1 MVTLGIGKKY
11 LRFFV
16 RTTDER
22 WVLLQGGRRSGKSFA
37 CHKWIHFLASCR
49 PITILC
55 VAATYPALQW
65 MIDDFK
71 RATGL
76 EVTGSANYGFNCLLS
91 NGSRYI
97 FKAFDNYTKVQGT
110 TCDVLYL
117 EEALNISTEIIN
129 TLSMSVTRQIFA
141 CFNPTRNSDIFEHSN
156 KNNLLVTTWKDN
168 SYLTDLQIEEFENIK
183 KRALRPGASIMDEY
197 AYRVYYL
204 GEFANMS
211 GRVFPLVYTI
221 DGEEFDRLPVKP
233 LYGLDFGFVES
244 KDQTAMVAIKIF
256 NNCLYV
262 KELIY
267 DNADLTSDKKLAFRI
282 ADLGIDLYD
291 NIVADYGGLGKTRI
305 HNLVTAMDG
314 TWVESG
320 INHGFSIMNAKKG
333 KVVDGIQ
340 KMLNYDKI
348 FVTDTSVNLRRE
360 LDGYELNAE
369 GKPKGDD
376 HLIDATRYA
385 VTSWSLVND

>member
-1 MVTLGIGKKY
+1 METLGIGKKY

-129 TLSMSVTRQIFA
+129 TLSMSVTGQIFA

>member
-129 TLSMSVTRQIFA
+129 TLSMSVTGQIFA

>member
-1 MVTLGIGKKY
+1 MATLGIGRKY

-76 EVTGSANYGFNCLLS
+76 EVSGSANYGFNCLLS

-129 TLSMSVTRQIFA
+129 TLSMSVTGQIFA

>member
-129 TLSMSVTRQIFA
+129 TLSMSVTGQIFA

-183 KRALRPGASIMDEY
+183 KRALRPCASIMDEY

-282 ADLGIDLYD
+282 ADLGSDLYD